1 MTEAAE
7 ELRLEHRHRPL
18 EAIKGDIADAFAHQE
33 EVRARRKTMLAGI
46 KEELDAAKDALEHLG
61 EERRKAEMA
70 LRVVRMS
77 VPND

>member
-1 MTEAAE
+1 MTNEAE
-7 ELRLEHRHRPL
+7 DLKLEYQHRPL

-33 EVRARRKTMLAGI
+33 SVRARRKTMLAEI

-61 EERRKAEMA
+61 EERRKAETA

-77 VPND
+77 VPE